1 MLRMIKL
8 TIAGFACA
16 LTLAAGN
23 AFAHGA
29 GGHGGTYH
37 AEEVLDLAPRYVVSL
52 VEKKHT
58 IDGEV
63 LDESWIEVANE
74 NKAMDREGSWYYVV
88 KVPHVAKHKT
98 LYLLISKK
106 GKLYRVDFK
115 GDFKDL
121 AD

>member
-1 MLRMIKL
+1 MIKL
-8 TIAGFACA
+8 TIAGLACA
-16 LTLAAGN
+16 LTMAAGN

-29 GGHGGTYH
+29 GGHGGTFH

-52 VEKKHT
+52 VEKKHA

-63 LDESWIEVANE
+63 LDESWIKVANE

-88 KVPHVAKHKT
+88 KVPHEAKHKT

-115 GDFKDL
+115 GEFKDL